1 MDSIQWTYILLL
13 TGLGH
18 CYVNLSRKQSTKV
31 SQSSTYNKLHASY
44 AKDGNRTQTDYKI
57 CSHTALG
64 HSIAWFQVDLGGEY
78 SLESVKIYYRN
89 ENNWPPYRFRQF
101 YLDVS
106 NGSAK
111 STTTL
116 TSPRKRCYKDN
127 TTAPATPQSVIDIP
141 CKETA
146 RYVIVETTYNAQ
158 EAIDLNQDGPVLEI
172 CEIEVYAC
180 STCVNAACNPSN
192 GYCTEGCIMGYWG
205 HTCKSQCN
213 QLCLGNTCEQ
223 GNGTCTTGCVDF
235 YYGYTCE
242 HQCGPRCSPQT
253 CDRVTG
259 ACNDCNAGYHGLFCN
274 RTCSPYCKSGTCD
287 AHNGHCIGGCKT
299 NWTGDLCDR
308 CDAVHFGSNC
318 SKECGVHCQG
328 MLCNNSTGSCTD
340 GCETGY
346 YKDTCNVT
354 CNPDCKN
361 GCNRN
366 SGYCDY
372 GCIDGKFGV
381 ACHNICGPG
390 CTSKECEKITGS
402 CTCKRGWQGKRCTE
416 CSPTFYSASCE
427 EECSAHCYNGTC
439 YVNNGSCI
447 GGCTRD
453 YTGDKCTQALFTS
466 SSESPELPV
475 TAIGA
480 GVGGVLI
487 VLIAVIVTVVFFRFR
502 RQKQPNSSTPSI
514 SYKTD
519 RKGSPVGNKLY
530 TNIATVSVSIEDP
543 EEEPQSENPEEAVY
557 YNNLSVAKDIAVKN
571 LLNAIRQKEADK
583 NAGFMK
589 EFKSIP
595 YGERFPCNTAKVE
608 ENKLKNR
615 FKTTF
620 PYDHSRIVLESGDG
634 FTSDYINANY
644 IENMD
649 GRREY
654 IASQGPRENT
664 LVDHWRMIWQEHIQY
679 IVMLTNLIE
688 GPKVKCHQ
696 YWPSEGHELDVNP
709 FSVTLLEEK
718 AYAYYVIRKMTV
730 RKKRVTGSRTVVQFH
745 YTRWPDH
752 GTPNPLNL
760 VVFHRHFRHKTK
772 PSQDPILV
780 HCSAGIGRTGTFIAL
795 DVLSR
800 YGDVH
805 HRVNVVEFVKA
816 MRKDRMTMIQNADQ
830 YVFLYHALYEYFRRQ
845 GKFVNKSEFMTSYA
859 DLDKPEAKK
868 KITNEFNALKSLQP
882 QYGGDDFKTGQKFLK
897 LNWTKSV
904 LPVEQYLVYLSSN
917 VKGRELYYNAVYVS
931 SFTQAE
937 EFISAQYPVP
947 GASIDLIRLLVDQ
960 KSPILISLNPL
971 SDVKEIEN
979 WVDGENSRIDLVQ
992 YEITRSTQTMLSEE
1006 LRTASIKI
1014 KRKDSGEVHTVQIFE
1029 CLSWSSSEILP
1040 NEHATLTNLI
1050 KHLSLDRKSHPE
1062 GPITVVSKD
1071 GATCCGV
1078 FLAVYNAVEQIL
1090 QDEEADIFTIVQQL
1104 QCRRPEM
1111 ISRKEEYEFCFRSVW
1126 YYFSSDNVYA
1136 NT

>member
-1 MDSIQWTYILLL
+1 MFPVQPVFYFRVLAMASIQWTYILLL
-13 TGLGH
+13 TGLGQ
-18 CYVNLSRKQSTKV
+18 CYVNLSRERSTNV
-31 SQSSTYNKLHASY
+31 SQSSTYDNTLQAGY
-44 AKDGNRTQTDYKI
+44 AKDGNRTQTDYRI

-64 HSIAWFQVDLGGEY
+64 HTIAWFQVDLGDEY
-78 SLESVKIYYRN
+78 SLKSVKIYYRN
-89 ENNWPPYRFRQF
+89 ETVWPPYRFRQF

-106 NGSAK
+106 NATAN

-116 TSPRKRCYKDN
+116 TSQRIRCYKDN
-127 TTAPATPQSVIDIP
+127 TTEAATPPAVIDIP

-146 RYVIVETTYNAQ
+146 RYVIVETKYKAP
-158 EAIDLNQDGPVLEI
+158 EAEKPNQTGPVLEI
-172 CEIEVYAC
+172 CEIEVYGCSVGTYGESCSLCENCSTCDIISGAC
-180 STCVNAACNPSN
+180 PCGDTCVNAACNPSN
-192 GYCTEGCIMGYWG
+192 GYCTEGCITGYWG
-205 HTCKSQCN
+205 NTCKSQCN
-213 QLCLGNTCEQ
+213 QHCIENTCEQ
-223 GNGTCTTGCVDF
+223 GNGTCTNDCAEF
-235 YYGYTCE
+235 RYGYTCE
-242 HQCGPRCSPQT
+242 HQCDPQCSPRT

-259 ACNDCNAGYHGLFCN
+259 ACSDCNAGYHGLFCN
-274 RTCSPYCKSGTCD
+274 RTCSPYCKSVTCD

-299 NWTGDLCDR
+299 NWAGDLCD
-308 CDAVHFGSNC
+308 
-318 SKECGVHCQG
+318 
-328 MLCNNSTGSCTD
+328 T
-340 GCETGY
+340 
-346 YKDTCNVT
+346 
-354 CNPDCKN
+354 
-361 GCNRN
+361 
-366 SGYCDY
+366 
-372 GCIDGKFGV
+372 
-381 ACHNICGPG
+381 
-390 CTSKECEKITGS
+390 
-402 CTCKRGWQGKRCTE
+402 
-416 CSPTFYSASCE
+416 
-427 EECSAHCYNGTC
+427 
-439 YVNNGSCI
+439 
-447 GGCTRD
+447 
-453 YTGDKCTQALFTS
+453 LFAS
-466 SSESPELPV
+466 SSESPKLPV
-475 TAIGA
+475 MAIGA

-487 VLIAVIVTVVFFRFR
+487 VLIAVIVTIVIFRFR
-502 RQKQPNSSTPSI
+502 RQKQSNSSTPSI
-514 SYKTD
+514 SYKT
-519 RKGSPVGNKLY
+519 GSKIPTGNKQ

-620 PYDHSRIVLESGDG
+620 PYDHSRVVLESGDG

-664 LVDHWRMIWQEHIQY
+664 LVDHWRMVWQEHIQY

-760 VVFHRHFRHKTK
+760 VVFHRHFRHKIK

-845 GKFVNKSEFMTSYA
+845 GNFVNKSEFMTSYA

-1006 LRTASIKI
+1006 LRTTSIKI

-1050 KHLSLDRKSHPE
+1050 KHLSLDQKSHPE